1 MHSAR
6 IPIIGV
12 FILVNVILIL
22 GVSALFSHVNTS
34 HAVAYGQIQVA
45 QAHTVRASGQHV
57 PIAGTPAIAPHST
70 GTPAFSSSDVR
81 QYVVTHQF
89 SGGPTVAQSSPSIV
103 KLEFISSKQ
112 ASQQLD
118 GTSPGLPD
126 NALVCFVVIKG
137 PFLLTADS
145 QPSRLRVP
153 TVNTGIEVFD
163 AHTGNQLVWAVA
175 P

>member
-22 GVSALFSHVNTS
+22 GVSALFSHVHVS
-34 HAVAYGQIQVA
+34 QAVGSKQV
-45 QAHTVRASGQHV
+45 QSMRVSKPHLSV
-57 PIAGTPAIAPHST
+57 AGTPAITPRST
-70 GTPAFSSSDVR
+70 GTPAFSVNDVR
-81 QYVVTHQF
+81 QYIVTHQF
-89 SGGPTVAQSSPSIV
+89 SGGPTVTQSSPSIV
-103 KLEFISSKQ
+103 KLEFMSSKQ

-118 GTSPGLPD
+118 GTSLGLPD

-145 QPSRLRVP
+145 LPSRLHVP
-153 TVNTGIEVFD
+153 RFDTGLEVFD
-163 AHTGNQLVWAVA
+163 AHTGNQLLWAVA
-175 P
+175 A

>member
-22 GVSALFSHVNTS
+22 GVSALFSHENMS
-34 HAVAYGQIQVA
+34 HAVAYGQTQTTQVHSV
-45 QAHTVRASGQHV
+45 QISRPRILV
-57 PIAGTPAIAPHST
+57 AGTPAITPRSS

-103 KLEFISSKQ
+103 ELEFISSKQ
-112 ASQQLD
+112 AKQQLD

-126 NALVCFVVIKG
+126 NALVCFVVMKG

-145 QPSRLRVP
+145 QPSRLHVP

-163 AHTGNQLVWAVA
+163 AHTGNQLVWAVT